1 MNNDIYTD
9 QVLDNFLQNKIS
21 FDEVKQ
27 LLCRE
32 PDANPSDLIAI
43 HHAAAV
49 ALQRSAVID
58 QVNKIHKQFIQSKI
72 KSVPVSTEMDDNT
85 ETKVR
90 TIQPVKWIVRIA
102 AMLILTISAWY
113 AWQFSSTS
121 SGKLYSEIYLPY
133 SVNTNR
139 SATNEIVPHEMIK
152 QYKERN
158 YTAVIKTF
166 HLLPATTNREKFL
179 TAMAYHET
187 GNYIHSVKL
196 LEQILKNN
204 SENNSRLYNDEAE
217 FYMALNHLKLK
228 NGKAARFWFQK
239 IYNTPTHTFNDRIS
253 KWTITRL
260 KWLK

>member
-9 QVLDNFLQNKIS
+9 QVLDNFLRNKIS

-32 PDANPSDLIAI
+32 PDTNPSDLIAM
-43 HHAAAV
+43 HHVAAV
-49 ALQRSAVID
+49 ALQRGAIIE
-58 QVNKIHKQFIQSKI
+58 QVDKIHKQFIESKL
-72 KSVPVSTEMDDNT
+72 KSVEVNI
-85 ETKVR
+85 ETNENNLAKVR
-90 TIQPVKWIVRIA
+90 MFRPVKWLVRIA
-102 AMLILTISAWY
+102 AMIILTISAWY
-113 AWQFSSTS
+113 AWQFNNTS

-139 SATNEIVPHEMIK
+139 SATNEFVPHEMIK

-158 YTAVIKTF
+158 YIAVIKTF
-166 HLLPATTNREKFL
+166 QLLPVTTNREKFL

-187 GNYIHSVKL
+187 GDYNHSVKL
-196 LEQILKNN
+196 LEQILKYNT
-204 SENNSRLYNDEAE
+204 ENKSRLYNDEAE

-239 IYNTPTHTFNDRIS
+239 IYNTPAHTFNDRIS